1 MRARL
6 VAMQPESRDRLAALT
21 GVGFIVV
28 GIVTFVIQ
36 GEPPA
41 ADHPG
46 REVADWYTDNKS
58 AIEAGAW
65 TGLFATGL
73 LVFFGAY
80 LRKVLRAANGEGE
93 MLSLVAFMGFA
104 IVGISFA
111 IDSTI
116 QFALAERADDIAPTA
131 VSALAALY
139 DFDFMPVILGV
150 LLFLWATGLSI
161 VRTGVF
167 PKWMGWVMI
176 VFGVA
181 AFTPVGFVS
190 VVGSALLV
198 VVLSLMLALRERA
211 TVAG

>member
-1 MRARL
+1 
-6 VAMQPESRDRLAALT
+6 MQPESSDRLAALT

-28 GIVTFVIQ
+28 GIIAFIVA

-46 REVADWYTDNKS
+46 KEIADWYVDNKS
-58 AIEAGAW
+58 GIETGAW
-65 TGLFATGL
+65 VGMVATAL

-93 MLSLVAFMGFA
+93 MLSIVAFIGFA

-111 IDSTI
+111 IDTTI
-116 QFALAERADDIAPTA
+116 QFSLAERADDIEPTA
-131 VSALAALY
+131 VSALQALY

-150 LLFLWATGLSI
+150 QLFLWATGLSI

-181 AFTPVGFVS
+181 AFTPVGFIS
-190 VVGSALLV
+190 VLGAALLV
-198 VVLSLMLALRERA
+198 LVLSIMLALRARA
-211 TVAG
+211 AVPA